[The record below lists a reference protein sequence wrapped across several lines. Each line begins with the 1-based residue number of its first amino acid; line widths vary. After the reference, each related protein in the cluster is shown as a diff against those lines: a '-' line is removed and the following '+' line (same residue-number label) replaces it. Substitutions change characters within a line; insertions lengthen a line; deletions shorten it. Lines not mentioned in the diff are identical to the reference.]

1 MSLRKVVRF
10 VVPAFALTFSLNAA
24 AHITQFTG
32 VLSEA
37 TEATHLSPPSAG
49 TGSTT
54 VTFDSDVFTM
64 RVQASFGGL
73 TGTTTASHIHCC
85 TALPR
90 EGFVSV
96 ATTTPTFPGF
106 PLGVTGGVYDQTF
119 DMLQASSYNSPFLTA
134 NGGVPGNAF
143 QALLDGALAGK
154 AYLNIHTSAV
164 SGGEIR
170 AFLAPVPEPQ
180 TYALMLAGIGLVGW
194 AARRRVPA

>member
-1 MSLRKVVRF
+1 M
-10 VVPAFALTFSLNAA
+10 FSLSAA

-49 TGSTT
+49 TGNTL

-64 RVQASFGGL
+64 RVQATFSGL
-73 TGTTTASHIHCC
+73 TGTTTASHILCC
-85 TALPR
+85 TALPN

-96 ATTTPTFPGF
+96 ATTTPSFPGF
-106 PLGVTGGVYDQTF
+106 PLGVTSGTFDQTYN
-119 DMLQASSYNSPFLTA
+119 MLLDTSYNAPFLAA

-143 QALLDGALAGK
+143 QALLNGALAGT
-154 AYLNIHTSAV
+154 AYLNIHTSSV

-170 AFLAPVPEPQ
+170 AFLVPVPEPE
-180 TYALMLAGIGLVGW
+180 TYALMLAGLGLVGW
-194 AARRRVPA
+194 AARRRIAT